1 MKKYAMLMV
10 AASSVFCV
18 EAATLTGELEFVK
31 RPSFVGVVYA
41 KGGVGPQKAEL
52 DQSNKVFDKKAVVI
66 GPKGEITFKNSD
78 EFQHNIFANDPNSG
92 VKFDVGL
99 MNQGQTT
106 KVSADWSENTLTR
119 IGCKIHPKMRSYIAN
134 VNSDA
139 YQVLPFSK
147 KQKVYPI
154 KLDVGSHTEFVLQI
168 PKYDPVELKLAKGQ
182 ETSVDVM
189 YKGKKR
195 ATLKLALN

>member
-1 MKKYAMLMV
+1 MKHYMLIGIGLCSMFSAH
-10 AASSVFCV
+10 AAV
-18 EAATLTGELEFVK
+18 LTGELEFVK

-41 KGGVGPQKAEL
+41 KGGKGPSTAEL

-66 GPKGEITFKNSD
+66 GKNGEITFKNSD

-139 YQVLPFSK
+139 YQVLPFTK

-154 KLDVGSHTEFVLQI
+154 NLDVGTHTEFVLQI
-168 PKYDPVELKLAKGQ
+168 PKYDLVKLKLAKGQ

>member
-1 MKKYAMLMV
+1 MKQYLLIGMGLCSIFSV
-10 AASSVFCV
+10 QAAV
-18 EAATLTGELEFVK
+18 LTGELEFVK
-31 RPSFVGVVYA
+31 KPSFVGVVYA
-41 KGGVGPQKAEL
+41 KGGKGPSTAEL
-52 DQSNKVFDKKAVVI
+52 DQSNKIFDKKAVVI
-66 GPKGEITFKNSD
+66 GRNGEITFKNSD

-106 KVSADWSENTLTR
+106 KVAADWSENTLTR

-139 YQVLPFSK
+139 YQVLPFTK

-154 KLDVGSHTEFVLQI
+154 QLDVGTHTEFVLQI

-182 ETSVDVM
+182 QTSVDVM